1 MKVFLAM
8 LLLITA
14 PAVVAFELMEGV
26 SVRFLSGKESGE
38 FLAQPD
44 DFIKSL
50 SPFDRSVRLRVAREV
65 SEKELLAHVAKHGLD
80 RSGAEKKQL
89 TAKMKEV
96 RPLLK
101 GCLLYT
107 SDAADE

>member
-1 MKVFLAM
+1 MGVDKVVVLCVRCSGCVSVAWLCNYRVGWPWRGVVVVKLQVVFLAM

-44 DFIKSL
+44 D
-50 SPFDRSVRLRVAREV
+50 
-65 SEKELLAHVAKHGLD
+65 
-80 RSGAEKKQL
+80 
-89 TAKMKEV
+89 
-96 RPLLK
+96 
-101 GCLLYT
+101 
-107 SDAADE
+107 SDHIAV